1 MRSRGFTLIELLVV
15 VTISAILIAV
25 AVPSFQWTMARNR
38 VSDATNL
45 LLSNLEATRMEAT
58 RRNNAVTLC
67 RVQDPNATPPV
78 CSSAIV
84 GNFDGNDWAVGWVM
98 FEKSGGTVTGA
109 WEVGDTLIL
118 RQQSLAIA
126 TPTNT
131 RVTIH
136 TTLGGGGES
145 FAYLPRG
152 TGGTGI
158 VGLTNFAVDHWAPG
172 APSANRPLGS
182 ISLSGAARCIRM
194 TAAIGSMSVLKPSG
208 GVCP

>member
-1 MRSRGFTLIELLVV
+1 MHSRGFTLVELLVV
-15 VTISAILIAV
+15 MTISAILIAA
-25 AVPSFQWTMARNR
+25 AVPSFQWMVARNR

-58 RRNNAVTLC
+58 RRDNAVTLC

-98 FEKSGGTVTGA
+98 FEKSGGTNTGA

-118 RQQSLAIA
+118 RQQSLAVA

-136 TTLGGGGES
+136 TTIPGGER
-145 FAYLPRG
+145 FAYQPRG
-152 TGGTGI
+152 TGGTGL
-158 VGLTNFAVDHWAPG
+158 GSSFAIDHWAPG
-172 APSANRPLGS
+172 APAAVRPVGS
-182 ISLSGAARCIRM
+182 ITLSGAARCIVM
-194 TAAIGSMSVLKPSG
+194 TAAIGSMSVKRPAPS
-208 GVCP
+208 CP